1 MRIPLAVLSFF
12 ILVSELLGS
21 LDLHEE
27 LSIRHTLE
35 EVLDEHAPP
44 SIKPQEP
51 EKYDPKAS
59 SYAAPQSTLNDRM
72 FKSVEEY
79 PDGYTGYHCS
89 IIGNFRYT
97 MELCSKHV
105 WECIDGKL
113 FKKTCPGSLVFWFK
127 EEVCAF
133 PDFEPTCN
141 YYEAH
146 HRGPNWPMKFVHAA
160 RVKNKTYNPLMITT
174 DCTKESSGF
183 FALKEC
189 FPSFIYCSAGKLKLQ
204 PCFAL
209 TGENTVFDER
219 IKNCV
224 SMEACKAPLKDNEP
238 GRSEIVLPLSDEQE
252 TIANRRFT
260 PFLITTDCRNK
271 KHIQY
276 NYEIGKCHQNYL
288 NCAYGERMIES
299 CPIGEAFSLRKEGCI
314 KMDECEET
322 WDQWREPLHPFYP
335 PGYRYTP
342 VPLPQEHPFS
352 FYRKPE
358 EIVLVST
365 LEECVGKKNGNYA
378 MSPCHAEYMNCSSNT
393 GKILKCSEGFVFSRR
408 FMECVGKEFCQE

>member
-1 MRIPLAVLSFF
+1 MRTALSVISFF
-12 ILVSELLGS
+12 ILVSELLG
-21 LDLHEE
+21 LLNLQEE

-59 SYAAPQSTLNDRM
+59 PYAAPQTALNDRM

-79 PDGYTGYHCS
+79 PDGYTGYRCS

-97 MELCSKHV
+97 LELCSKHV

-113 FKKTCPGSLVFWFK
+113 FKKTCPGSLVFWFS
-127 EEVCAF
+127 EEVCTF
-133 PDFEPTCN
+133 PDFESTCN

-146 HRGPNWPMKFVHAA
+146 YRGPNWPLKFIHAA
-160 RVKNKTYNPLMITT
+160 RVKNETYDPLMITT
-174 DCTKESSGF
+174 DCTKELSGF
-183 FALKEC
+183 FAVKEC

-219 IKNCV
+219 VKNCV
-224 SMEACKAPLKDNEP
+224 SMEACK
-238 GRSEIVLPLSDEQE
+238 
-252 TIANRRFT
+252 
-260 PFLITTDCRNK
+260 NK

-288 NCAYGERMIES
+288 NCIYGERMIES
-299 CPIGEAFSLRKEGCI
+299 CPSGEAFSLRKDGCI
-314 KMDECEET
+314 KMEECEAT

-352 FYRKPE
+352 FYRRPE

-365 LEECVGKKNGNYA
+365 VEECVGKKNGKYA

-393 GKILKCSEGFVFSRR
+393 VEILKCSEGFVFSRR
-408 FMECVGKEFCQE
+408 FLECVGKEFCKE